1 MKNSTLSRHCLLPLA
16 FLLIS
21 AGFLILFSFS
31 TSPLYLNEGMDSA
44 VFKTMG
50 QAILQGKIP
59 YADIFDH
66 KGPLLYFINALGQKM
81 IPGRVGILLLQ
92 TLSLGVS
99 LFFLY
104 KTARLMTSR
113 IGSFIA
119 VGAVL
124 ILFIGLI
131 TDGNLSEE
139 WMLPFLSLSF
149 FLSVRHLIVGFDSRL
164 PGRDAFFLGFCFGA
178 IFLLRPN
185 DAVSF
190 VGGLMAGL
198 MLLELYKKRYTAF
211 LNNTLWFS
219 FGVAVTILP
228 FFLYFFCHDALHDF
242 WFGLV
247 GFNASYSGGVKEL
260 ILSCVSKGK
269 LSLSL
274 IFLSVLTVVYN
285 SSHRRLLIILGP
297 VSLFAFGLMGIRL
310 YAHYYIT
317 ILPLFCIL
325 VSCCWHPSHKSIS
338 LLALCAFLFSYQ
350 AGEGPLIKCVQSA
363 IMSRARVMLS
373 SQSNDKTHRFYE
385 ETDRLIGKI
394 PLAERDSIWNY
405 NLDWESTEPDGQS
418 SFSMLIRHNLVQ
430 CNKVTYGANADLIRE
445 DDIRHHAPLWL
456 LKNNRMV
463 PLWERLY
470 LEDPARL
477 DYINT
482 HYDCFAR
489 TDTSVCDIVL
499 YRRIR

>member
-1 MKNSTLSRHCLLPLA
+1 MKNSTLFRQGLLLSA
-16 FLLIS
+16 LLFLS
-21 AGFLILFSFS
+21 AGFLVLFSFS

-50 QAILQGKIP
+50 QAILQGKMP
-59 YADIFDH
+59 YVDIFDH
-66 KGPLLYFINALGQKM
+66 KGPLLYFINALGQKL
-81 IPGRVGILLLQ
+81 IPGRIGILILQ
-92 TLSLGVS
+92 TLSLGIA

-104 KTARLMTSR
+104 KTARLLTSR
-113 IGSFIA
+113 LGSFIA
-119 VGAVL
+119 IGAVL

-139 WMLPFLSLSF
+139 WMLPYLSLSF
-149 FLSVRHLIVGFDSRL
+149 FLSVRHLIANPDVRF
-164 PGRDAFFLGFCFGA
+164 PGRDAFLLGLCFGA

-185 DAVSF
+185 DAVSL
-190 VGGLMAGL
+190 VGGLMTGL

-211 LNNTLWFS
+211 LNNVLWFS
-219 FGVAVTILP
+219 IGATVTVIP
-228 FFLYFFCHDALHDF
+228 FFLYFICHNALSDF

-247 GFNASYSGGVKEL
+247 GFNASYSGGIKEL
-260 ILSCVSKGK
+260 VLSCVSKGK

-285 SSHRRLLIILGP
+285 SSHKRLLIILCP
-297 VSLFAFGLMGIRL
+297 VSLFVFILMGIRL
-310 YAHYYIT
+310 YAHYYIAL
-317 ILPLFCIL
+317 LPLFCIL
-325 VSCCWHPSHKSIS
+325 VSCCWHPSRKSIS
-338 LLALCAFLFSYQ
+338 LLALCVFLFSYQ
-350 AGEGPLIKCVQSA
+350 AGEGPLIKIIQSSIISHA
-363 IMSRARVMLS
+363 SVMLS
-373 SQSNDKTHRFYE
+373 PESKGNIQHFYE
-385 ETDRLIGKI
+385 QTDRLIDKI
-394 PLAERDSIWNY
+394 PVAERDSIWNY

-470 LEDPARL
+470 LEDPDRL
-477 DYINT
+477 DYINA
-482 HYDCFAR
+482 HYECMAR